1 MPDASAE
8 AQQIT
13 QLAKTTETE
22 VDTAKR
28 VALYQRLNRMI
39 ASYGPW
45 APLFQPVT
53 PYAFRSNVR
62 GVTFASAWMVD
73 YYTVSKT

>member
-1 MPDASAE
+1 
-8 AQQIT
+8 
-13 QLAKTTETE
+13 
-22 VDTAKR
+22 